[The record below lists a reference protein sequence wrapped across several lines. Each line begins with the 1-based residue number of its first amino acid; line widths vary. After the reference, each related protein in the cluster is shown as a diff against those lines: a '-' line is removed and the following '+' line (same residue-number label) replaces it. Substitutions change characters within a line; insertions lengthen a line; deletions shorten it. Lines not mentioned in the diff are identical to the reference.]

1 MRAGG
6 NADKFLHE
14 TVPNYQN
21 FLRDKR
27 NPTFL
32 QYPVVVNMIKSRLLL
47 SCVIW
52 IMLPVIKCWL
62 WMGTNSLDW
71 LKLKCCFN
79 QQVAE
84 DLDLEW
90 FATNTTR
97 DFPFFQKVLNIVSN
111 YINYNTKKCRR
122 RQADIVLAEYNKI
135 SVIKLL
141 TIYLMYISRHT
152 FLDNAVTRF
161 LFLYI
166 ILYLIAPVLN
176 FVIFLISLCKQ
187 QQLFETSSK
196 RVSNDLV

>member
-1 MRAGG
+1 
-6 NADKFLHE
+6 
-14 TVPNYQN
+14 
-21 FLRDKR
+21 
-27 NPTFL
+27 
-32 QYPVVVNMIKSRLLL
+32 
-47 SCVIW
+47 
-52 IMLPVIKCWL
+52 
-62 WMGTNSLDW
+62 MGTNSLDW

-97 DFPFFQKVLNIVSN
+97 DFPFFQKVLNIVG
-111 YINYNTKKCRR
+111 IKLHLKKKCRR
-122 RQADIVLAEYNKI
+122 RQADIVLAEYTKI

-176 FVIFLISLCKQ
+176 FVIFLISLWEQ

-196 RVSNDLV
+196 RASNDLV

>member
-1 MRAGG
+1 
-6 NADKFLHE
+6 
-14 TVPNYQN
+14 
-21 FLRDKR
+21 
-27 NPTFL
+27 
-32 QYPVVVNMIKSRLLL
+32 
-47 SCVIW
+47 
-52 IMLPVIKCWL
+52 
-62 WMGTNSLDW
+62 MGTNSLDW

-176 FVIFLISLCKQ
+176 FVIFLISLWEQ

-196 RVSNDLV
+196 RVSNNLV